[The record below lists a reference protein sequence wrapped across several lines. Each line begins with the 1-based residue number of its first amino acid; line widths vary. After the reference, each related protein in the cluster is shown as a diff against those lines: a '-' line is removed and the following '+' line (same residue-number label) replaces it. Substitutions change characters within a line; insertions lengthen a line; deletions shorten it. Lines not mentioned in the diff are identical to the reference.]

1 MEPEAQMRERGV
13 MDQAGA
19 EQDGALSM
27 DFEVGRSV
35 YNISVWRSYLPSD
48 CVDAMIRMGWNYST

>member
-1 MEPEAQMRERGV
+1 MESGAQLRERGV

-19 EQDGALSM
+19 EQDSALSM
-27 DFEVGRSV
+27 GFEVGRSV
-35 YNISVWRSYLPSD
+35 YNISVWRSYLPLD